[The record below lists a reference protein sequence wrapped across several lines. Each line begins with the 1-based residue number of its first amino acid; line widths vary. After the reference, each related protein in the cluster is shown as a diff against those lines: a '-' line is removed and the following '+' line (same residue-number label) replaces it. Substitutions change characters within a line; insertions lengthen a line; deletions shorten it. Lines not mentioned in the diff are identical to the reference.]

1 MERALFSVVDRG
13 DEMERVPITKQGF
26 AQIKE
31 RLRILKEVDRP
42 ANVADIEAALEH
54 GDLKENA
61 EYHAAKEKQS
71 FIAGT
76 IAMLEDRIGRALII
90 DPLELSGDKVM
101 FGATVTLLNLDTDEE
116 VKYQLVGE
124 DEADIKKG
132 SISVT
137 SPIGRGLI
145 GKHEG
150 DEIDVRTPGGS
161 REYEILTVQFI

>member
-1 MERALFSVVDRG
+1 MEQGLFNVVDRG
-13 DEMERVPITKQGF
+13 EEVERVPITKTGF

-31 RLRILKEVDRP
+31 RLRILKEVERP

-76 IAMLEDRIGRALII
+76 IAMLEDRIARAQII
-90 DPLELSGDKVM
+90 DPLELSGERVM

-116 VKYQLVGE
+116 VKYQIVGE

-145 GKHEG
+145 GKNEG
-150 DEIDVRTPGGS
+150 DEVEVRTPGGT
-161 REYEILTVQFI
+161 REYEILTVEFV

>member
-1 MERALFSVVDRG
+1 
-13 DEMERVPITKQGF
+13 MERVPITKNGF
-26 AQIKE
+26 VQLKE
-31 RLRILKEVDRP
+31 RLRILKEVERP

-76 IAMLEDRIGRALII
+76 IAMLEDRIARAQII
-90 DPLELSGDKVM
+90 DPSQLSGDRVM

-116 VKYQLVGE
+116 VKYQIVGE

-145 GKHEG
+145 GKNEG
-150 DEIDVRTPGGS
+150 DDIDVRTPGGS
-161 REYEILTVQFI
+161 REYEILTVEFV